1 MAVLVSTMLAR
12 LTFDG
17 KQYDAGMRN
26 AQAQGNRFS
35 RGLKGI
41 STGLGNVQRA
51 VLPLSV
57 ATAGMFAVGIKGAVK
72 YNKQVANIASLTGRS
87 AKETK
92 LLSRELIRFG
102 RKTPQGI
109 NAVASAYYQVV
120 SGVSDATK
128 HMGILKSAP
137 ENIGGGSSRFNTK
150 LPLL

>member
-57 ATAGMFAVGIKGAVK
+57 ATAGMFCGW
-72 YNKQVANIASLTGRS
+72 NKRRG
-87 AKETK
+87 
-92 LLSRELIRFG
+92 
-102 RKTPQGI
+102 
-109 NAVASAYYQVV
+109 
-120 SGVSDATK
+120 
-128 HMGILKSAP
+128 
-137 ENIGGGSSRFNTK
+137 
-150 LPLL
+150 